1 MSYTDPFVKV
11 AYDLIMEGE
20 ELANCVLPNSV
31 EEYVVLMFAKNFQR
45 TDIGVN
51 PVAIQMLT
59 ACQHRGTDQY
69 QPIADE
75 CLLIHSYP
83 LNRRRWPTETYY
95 MEMGMTAYGL
105 ANIEIME
112 SNFEPASRVLR
123 KVFKNIN

>member
-1 MSYTDPFVKV
+1 MQSSHPYIKA
-11 AYDLIMEGE
+11 AYDLIMESE
-20 ELANCVLPNSV
+20 SKTNTYLDNQV
-31 EEYVVLMFAKNFQR
+31 EEYLVLLFANNFQR
-45 TDIGVN
+45 TDIGEEAI
-51 PVAIQMLT
+51 AIQMLE
-59 ACQHRGTDQY
+59 ACQVKGTEHY

-83 LNRRRWPTETYY
+83 LNRKRWPTETYY

-123 KVFKNIN
+123 RVFKNFG